1 MAGPVQGP
9 GDSVM
14 EDRVVL
20 RSLGH
25 GRPAGGLSP
34 GKTNGQAVGAFCVP
48 GSLRG
53 LPYSVLAATS

>member
-1 MAGPVQGP
+1 
-9 GDSVM
+9 M